1 MTVTIQIPSDVEA
14 GRVAQARADSPF
26 ITGEVIYECSL
37 PVFGIAED
45 L

>member
-14 GRVAQARADSPF
+14 GRIAQARGDSPV

-37 PVFGIAED
+37 PVFGTAED